1 VEGGGPTNY
10 QGFSSSTLKREAR
23 SGTAAAAGTWELGII
38 RLRGLVQA
46 EISQARV
53 SAVVDA
59 GSASGPSP
67 SEAACASHARA
78 ARP

>member
-53 SAVVDA
+53 SAVADA
-59 GSASGPSP
+59 GSGPSP